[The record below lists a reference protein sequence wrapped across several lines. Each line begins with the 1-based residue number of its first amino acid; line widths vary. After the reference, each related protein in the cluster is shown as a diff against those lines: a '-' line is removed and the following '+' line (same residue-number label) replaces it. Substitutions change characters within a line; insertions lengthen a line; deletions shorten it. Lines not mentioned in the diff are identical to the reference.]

1 MLNISSERSEDDG
14 GCGSVEDVTKVAIKA
29 LMDIIKITVYNGVA
43 SDWSLPCLGKILC
56 LGKYL
61 LYLYLEKFSKEH
73 NRFCQSLFKTAKM
86 TAAAALCIC
95 LNVVSCNQSKLLI
108 ISAKTN

>member
-43 SDWSLPCLGKILC
+43 NDWSLPCLGKILC

-61 LYLYLEKFSKEH
+61 LYLEKFSKGH
-73 NRFCQSLFKTAKM
+73 NRFC
-86 TAAAALCIC
+86 
-95 LNVVSCNQSKLLI
+95 
-108 ISAKTN
+108 

>member
-43 SDWSLPCLGKILC
+43 NDWSLPCLGKILC

-61 LYLYLEKFSKEH
+61 LYLEKFSKEH
-73 NRFCQSLFKTAKM
+73 NSFCQSLFKTAKK
-86 TAAAALCIC
+86 TAAAAALCIC

>member
-1 MLNISSERSEDDG
+1 M
-14 GCGSVEDVTKVAIKA
+14 EDVTKVAIKA

-43 SDWSLPCLGKILC
+43 NDWSLPCLGKILC

-61 LYLYLEKFSKEH
+61 LYLEKFSKEH
-73 NRFCQSLFKTAKM
+73 NRFCPSLFKTAKQ